1 MILTLELSKLTHSLL
16 NRKMPTP
23 KPSKYLKDSPG
34 VPCHTQIR
42 NCCSKHTRDNKHHC
56 PKRDFPS
63 AFGDFYR
70 KPPKSPSFIRHISIQ
85 SSSFGSSS
93 SSTSSRYSCS
103 SVIPNFPVW
112 SLLRIPAEPSIP
124 TLLHQDSS
132 AGTLGLHWG
141 KALRFQT
148 ENATTSKIF
157 LVFFFPPG
165 IWALQT
171 SFCRV
176 SSGSRQ
182 NKQPSNPVRW
192 LAHSEGM
199 WHLLGIKLALGCI
212 WGRHCRLP
220 AKPWNHDDIQ
230 LPLSKAPEAR
240 QRRKTSLF
248 RCMATLWM
256 IGTPRK
262 GEYLWRH
269 SHQPLQT
276 AHEEQLLPFTRNPNS
291 FHRDTRK
298 GKLHYHFSNM
308 QQTFT
313 DKIYASESCRIVP
326 SSSSAHWNVP
336 LWPFFHWPHTC
347 GTISALSGCTE
358 LLHRLT
364 QLQPS
369 VIWFLA
375 LKDSH
380 PHMFSIHQGMRAAST
395 GKWGCCKFPSG
406 FPHR

>member
-63 AFGDFYR
+63 AFWDFYR

-157 LVFFFPPG
+157 LGFFFPPWYLG
-165 IWALQT
+165 SPNLILQSFIRQQAEQTAQHPCEMAGTQWGDVASPGDKTGSGMHLREALQAA
-171 SFCRV
+171 C
-176 SSGSRQ
+176 Q
-182 NKQPSNPVRW
+182 
-192 LAHSEGM
+192 
-199 WHLLGIKLALGCI
+199 AL
-212 WGRHCRLP
+212 
-220 AKPWNHDDIQ
+220 KPWWHPATTLQSTRGQAEKENEFIQVHGNVVDDRNSQKRRIFM
-230 LPLSKAPEAR
+230 EAL
-240 QRRKTSLF
+240 TSTSPN
-248 RCMATLWM
+248 CPWGAT
-256 IGTPRK
+256 P
-262 GEYLWRH
+262 
-269 SHQPLQT
+269 
-276 AHEEQLLPFTRNPNS
+276 
-291 FHRDTRK
+291 
-298 GKLHYHFSNM
+298 
-308 QQTFT
+308 
-313 DKIYASESCRIVP
+313 
-326 SSSSAHWNVP
+326 
-336 LWPFFHWPHTC
+336 
-347 GTISALSGCTE
+347 
-358 LLHRLT
+358 
-364 QLQPS
+364 
-369 VIWFLA
+369 
-375 LKDSH
+375 
-380 PHMFSIHQGMRAAST
+380 SIHQKSKQLPQGHKERKTALS
-395 GKWGCCKFPSG
+395 F
-406 FPHR
+406 F